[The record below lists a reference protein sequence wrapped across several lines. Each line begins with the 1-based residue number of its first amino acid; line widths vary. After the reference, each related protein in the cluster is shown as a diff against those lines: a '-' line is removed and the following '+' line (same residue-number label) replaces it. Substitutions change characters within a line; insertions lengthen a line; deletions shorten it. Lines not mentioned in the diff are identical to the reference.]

1 MERGKYAGSGGWPYG
16 GPGPS
21 RPATGWTTGWG
32 EPAGSG
38 GPAGEVPPARRRS
51 RRRDAVVAGV
61 AAVVVATV
69 AAVAV
74 VAWPSASHGAT
85 KTPVAST
92 SASPTASSG
101 GSGTSSAADSARD
114 TALVNLLAAR
124 AKALSSGDLA
134 GWLAGVDPQ
143 QPALVAHQR
152 MLFTNLRKLPLADFR
167 WVESDANPL
176 GGYDVPATMSVGF
189 VGADATYSGA
199 YVLHY
204 RFRGYDSTDILDPYA
219 PVFLRRAGT
228 WLLAGDQTTTQGD
241 TFKIEPWDHGLIAVG
256 TGKHSLV
263 VVSASDA
270 KRLRG
275 MVQQADAAVGR
286 VAAMW
291 PSAWAGHVVVYDTR
305 DASVFS
311 GVLGV
316 DVSATDFG
324 GVTTSMTGNV
334 SATRNDDLRVVVNSA
349 YSPPGSSTLPAV
361 LTHEFT
367 HVAKWVDVS
376 DGTPIW
382 AIEGIAEYTAY
393 RGHPQDQRVTGKI
406 GTDGR
411 AGRLPR
417 TLPRSGGF
425 YSEASE
431 QVDYGMAW
439 LAFEYLK
446 ETYGESKVRMLY
458 ERLAKITAPA
468 DSPAALKAEGRAF
481 QAVVHVSEAKFVSGL
496 NHWIAQV
503 IRPVH

>member
-16 GPGPS
+16 GPGS
-21 RPATGWTTGWG
+21 TVPA
-32 EPAGSG
+32 A
-38 GPAGEVPPARRRS
+38 EVVAPKRRS
-51 RRRDAVVAGV
+51 RRRDAVVASV
-61 AAVVVATV
+61 VAVVVAAVTV
-69 AAVAV
+69 L
-74 VAWPSASHGAT
+74 AWPAASHGAT
-85 KTPVAST
+85 KIPVSST

-101 GSGTSSAADSARD
+101 GAGTSTAADSARD
-114 TALVNLLAAR
+114 TALVDLLAAR

-134 GWLAGVDPQ
+134 GWLAAVDPQ

-152 MLFTNLRKLPLADFR
+152 MLFTNLRTLPLADFG
-167 WVESDANPL
+167 WTESDANPL

-241 TFKIEPWDHGLIAVG
+241 TYKIEPWDHGLIAAG
-256 TGKHSLV
+256 KGKHSLV
-263 VVSASDA
+263 IVSASDA

-291 PSAWAGHVVVYDTR
+291 PSAWAGRVVVYDTR

-324 GVTTSMTGNV
+324 GVTTSMTGDV
-334 SATRNDDLRVVVNSA
+334 STTRNDDLRVVVNSA

-367 HVAKWVDVS
+367 HVAKWADVS
-376 DGTPIW
+376 GGTPIW
-382 AIEGIAEYTAY
+382 AIEGIAEYTAF
-393 RGHPQDQRVTGKI
+393 RGHPQDQRVTSKI

-411 AGRLPR
+411 AGRLPK
-417 TLPRSGGF
+417 TLPRSSGF
-425 YSEASE
+425 YSGATE
-431 QVDYGMAW
+431 QFDYGMAW

-468 DSPAALKAEGRAF
+468 DSPAALKAERQAF

-503 IRPVH
+503 IRPVR